1 MKILVASH
9 NEHKIKEFR
18 EIFKDTA
25 IELISLKDLK
35 DHDEVLETEET
46 FTKNAMIKAKYFA
59 KKYKCPV
66 FSDDSGLSV
75 EALNGRP
82 GVHSKRY
89 TDGSDTDNN
98 RKLLKEL
105 EGIDN
110 RRAFFT
116 SVVVLYFPDC
126 HYKIYKGIVFGDI
139 GYNYTELNAFGYDP
153 LFYPEGYYQSFAQLG
168 LELKNEISHRG
179 IALKKVKED
188 LHEIINYK

>member
-18 EIFKDTA
+18 EIFKDTV

-35 DHDEVLETEET
+35 DEDEVLETEKT

-89 TDGSDTDNN
+89 ADGNDTDNN
-98 RKLLKEL
+98 VKLLKEL

-126 HYKIYKGIVFGDI
+126 HYKIYQGVVFGNI
-139 GYNYTELNAFGYDP
+139 GHNYTELNAFGYDP
-153 LFYPEGYYQSFAQLG
+153 LFIQRA
-168 LELKNEISHRG
+168 
-179 IALKKVKED
+179 
-188 LHEIINYK
+188 IINRLLNLAQYLKMKSLTVELP